1 MDNLQTFYGPNAGY
15 VLDLYERYRTD
26 PSAVDEK
33 TRAIFARW
41 RPVIVEEGG
50 TPASGKAEGVPFAV
64 EKVVAAVALA
74 HAIRERGHLAAQLD
88 PLGRPPQGDPALLPE
103 SHGLSEEDLTQLPAC
118 VVGGHAAEGRAM
130 LWRPSSVCGP
140 CIQEPSA
147 TSLTRSRAPMSVSG
161 CAMP

>member
-26 PSAVDEK
+26 PSSVDEK

-41 RPVIVEEGG
+41 KPVVVEGETEAPAVGRTEG
-50 TPASGKAEGVPFAV
+50 APFAV

-74 HAIRERGHLAAQLD
+74 HAIRERGHLAARLD

-103 SHGLSEEDLTQLPAC
+103 SHGLT
-118 VVGGHAAEGRAM
+118 
-130 LWRPSSVCGP
+130 
-140 CIQEPSA
+140 
-147 TSLTRSRAPMSVSG
+147 
-161 CAMP
+161 